1 MGDLWTYR
9 SYEWG
14 SSTTDIVG
22 YAVRAVDGDIGNV
35 TEATD
40 EVGAS
45 YIVVTC
51 GPWNFGKNVV
61 LPAALIERVDLAD
74 ARVYINRTKQQVCDA
89 PQFDAAG
96 YREAAYRTRV
106 EEHYGEGGPGYQAH
120 DSPLADPLLP
130 E

>member
-1 MGDLWTYR
+1 MALVVRGGYHEDKFRRGSAAMGDLWTYR
-9 SYEWG
+9 NYEWG

-51 GPWNFGKNVV
+51 GP
-61 LPAALIERVDLAD
+61 
-74 ARVYINRTKQQVCDA
+74 
-89 PQFDAAG
+89 
-96 YREAAYRTRV
+96 
-106 EEHYGEGGPGYQAH
+106 
-120 DSPLADPLLP
+120 
-130 E
+130 